1 LWFLAVDIFHVPTWR
16 TFKKSKSRKAAKA
29 QRKDLNTLILF
40 VANSSFLDEP
50 KGNGS

>member
-1 LWFLAVDIFHVPTWR
+1 MLQTL
-16 TFKKSKSRKAAKA
+16 KKVSRAKPAYRRQAAKA

-50 KGNGS
+50 KGNYS